1 MRRLLSVV
9 LAIVMVMSTVAFAIP
24 SAVTNTD
31 NAEEQTNA
39 PEENAVAELTAA
51 KALKR
56 GINML
61 TGNKNA
67 FDGETETDISWATA
81 GSIPASDLAVVDD
94 PTGERGGKVFQATQ
108 AVNDKGY
115 PNFNMQ
121 FGGDLD
127 TDIGHTYLYVA
138 FDYQKYVPETEGY
151 IENTAFWVLNSTA
164 AAGTFAVFNPALGA
178 NEGWKHFGKIIDY
191 TINTTGD
198 SMYDTT
204 TNEYYTDQDLN
215 KSMVFQSGKNTA
227 NTVPAYLLF
236 DDIIV
241 APAYKVTYYNKAGT
255 DVVKTDYIA
264 VDEEGNLLE
273 AFEPAA
279 IISGSTVYSDWSLT
293 QGGSVKSYITLDE
306 SFNEDIVLYAT
317 TEGDATATAKVVLD
331 NKLTKAG
338 DTAVATAKFLGDPVF
353 DPFSITWSSAHPAV
367 AEVSY
372 DKATG
377 IATVTAK
384 SEGYADLTFS
394 SGSLTFTDR
403 IYVTDDPI
411 VASSVTSGAEISEFA
426 GVDLELY
433 EYVTVNVTNTSSSA
447 KKVTVSLDSA
457 ELDNEIGF
465 NFAEWDIE
473 VPANVTNYDVYVDL
487 TNEAL
492 WKDDSESITVTAQ
505 SGVTINNAK
514 LWPVLTPEIELGL
527 TSPTDLISTANG
539 TVTVTGAF
547 TCDLEGVYDE
557 TFTLTVDTDP
567 TIASYTIS
575 GNNVTVKAGTA
586 GTCVVTVT
594 ATSNEDPSVKAVKKI
609 LVDIGNT
616 SGYGLTLDAD
626 STSINGDAI
635 ATITPIV
642 HSASGSVDNFSIEYA
657 MSADGYASLLK
668 NGDGTATV
676 TPLKDGSVTI
686 TATAVVGGNTL
697 TDDITLTLTNI
708 PRRTVA
714 YDLKLMLIG
723 NSYLEHGYLATAD
736 KTLYNGYMDKTDV
749 PRGMAATSPELDYY
763 AQLCKRLEAGFEG
776 SFTSKKQ
783 GGAVIEQAW
792 KKGLASGTPSDLTG
806 WDPDVSLAAMQ
817 NAWAPIVDYMDKEQ
831 PNLITIQLAEN
842 AAHAKEESA
851 TFFYDEVCKMIDA
864 HRPENSVVVIISP
877 MGTQVSSNVQQVI
890 AAKYGFYWADNTWIG
905 DENGWGAS
913 NPYLAFGHYPDYTNS
928 AVVEF
933 RTHPG
938 NLGMEEIAKSAYA
951 IFEEKIPTAIKPT
964 LVTLPDS
971 FTIEGA
977 DTITAKGGTAQLTAV
992 PNPASATDKVYWS
1005 VNNENLATVDEN
1017 GLVTAL
1023 LNGTVTVTAKS
1034 IYDEEVVATKTI
1046 TISGQIPH
1054 YTLTYA
1060 SGVAGGET
1068 VNNIPAAFAY
1078 AAGEYVFPALVA
1090 VPERN
1095 GYKFLGWSE
1104 TEGGEVVKSVN
1115 MTSAK
1120 TVYAIWEL
1128 ADSWSFD
1135 NDGDLEGIGVAG
1147 FNTKVEGG
1155 VMSTISYDGQAVG
1168 FSDATLILDASKY
1181 SAFKTNISMSTVN
1194 SGDYFTLTITTDEG
1208 NKTFTAET
1216 LVGANDYT
1224 FDLSEVTGTIT
1235 GFSLYTSNSAD
1246 GVGMTVDYAK
1256 FVEAASRGEEVYD
1269 SLDVNSYTT
1278 LDASNNLITVNNL
1291 TVNSTLVL
1299 EPGSYVF
1306 ENVSGTG
1313 KIEASV
1319 NANVLI
1325 KNGTKPTGYV
1335 EIEIGAKAENAIRYA
1350 EVDGAQYRIYEEEGN
1365 TKYGMILGDESKLLE
1380 ITSVGSETASK
1391 YYLVKDGA
1399 GSEIS
1404 MGTYANKADEKT
1416 IRNDEVTSNR
1426 TGARFAASVSKNFEN
1441 VSGITITEH
1450 GFIVGLEETIN
1461 ANGGQLNFDLKNEAF
1476 NDGRGAYVSGKAF
1489 VRDEYNMIA
1498 NHDSY
1503 ASDSAYVF
1511 AAILV
1516 GAPEA
1521 QYNKRLVI
1529 KTYTKLTINEEEFVV
1544 YGQPMVE
1551 SFYSLAAKL
1560 KGDTTLPENVQ
1571 TIINGIVE
1579 NGENFGN
1586 EEALPGDDLWS

>member
-1 MRRLLSVV
+1 MRKLLSVI
-9 LAIVMVMSTVAFAIP
+9 LAIAMVLSTVAFAAP
-24 SAVTNTD
+24 AAVTVTD
-31 NAEEQTNA
+31 AAEEA
-39 PEENAVAELTAA
+39 VVVGGDEVAELAAA

-81 GSIPASDLAVVDD
+81 GSIPAADLAVVDD

-108 AVNDKGY
+108 AVGSTGY

-151 IENTAFWVLNSTA
+151 IENTAFWLLNSTA
-164 AAGTFAVFNPALGA
+164 KAGTFAIFNPALSA
-178 NEGWKHFGKIIDY
+178 NEGWKHFGKILDY
-191 TINTTGD
+191 TVNATGD

-204 TNEYYTDQDLN
+204 KNTYYDGEDLN
-215 KSMVFQSGKNTA
+215 KSLVFQSGKNTA

-255 DVVKTDYIA
+255 DVVKTEYIA

-273 AFEPAA
+273 TFVPSA
-279 IISGSTVYSDWSLT
+279 ILSGSTVYSDWSLAKD
-293 QGGSVKSYITLDE
+293 GGAAGAIVLDE
-306 SFNEDIVLYAT
+306 NNNEDIVLYAT
-317 TEGDATATAKVVLD
+317 TEGNATDNARIVLD
-331 NKLTKAG
+331 NKLVKAG

-353 DPFSITWSSAHPAV
+353 DPFTITWSSAHPAV

-384 SEGYADLTFS
+384 SEGYADLTFT

-403 IYVTDDPI
+403 IYVTDDAI
-411 VASSVTSGAEISEFA
+411 VASSVTSGTAISEFA
-426 GVDLELY
+426 GVDLDLY

-447 KKVTVSLDSA
+447 KRVTVYLND
-457 ELDNEIGF
+457 EGIDNEIGF
-465 NFAEWDIE
+465 NFAQWDIV

-492 WKDDSESITVTAQ
+492 WTGVSENVTVEAA

-514 LWPVLTPEIELGL
+514 LWPVLTSELALEL

-547 TCDLEGVYDE
+547 VCDLEGVYDN

-567 TIASYTIS
+567 SIASYTLN
-575 GNNVTVKAGTA
+575 GNSVTVKAGTA

-642 HSASGSVDNFSIEYA
+642 HSTSGSVDSFSIEYA

-686 TATAVVGGNTL
+686 TATVVVGGNTL

-736 KTLYNGYMDKTDV
+736 KDLYNGYMSPTDV

-763 AQLCKRLEAGFEG
+763 SQLCKRLEAGFDG

-806 WDPDVSLAAMQ
+806 WDPDASLVAMQ
-817 NAWAPIVDYMDKEQ
+817 NAWAPILDYMDKEQ
-831 PNLITIQLAEN
+831 PNLITIQLSEN

-851 TFFYDEVCKMIDA
+851 EFFYDELFKVIDA

-877 MGTQVSSNVQQVI
+877 MGTNVSSNVQQVM
-890 AAKYGFYWADNTWIG
+890 AEKYGFYWADNTWIG
-905 DENGWGAS
+905 DENGWGAD
-913 NPYLAFGHYPDYTNS
+913 NVYLAFDEYPDYTNS

-938 NLGMEEIAKSAYA
+938 NEGMEEIAKSAYA

-992 PNPASATDKVYWS
+992 PVPASATANVYWS
-1005 VNNENLATVDEN
+1005 VSNENLATVDEN

-1034 IYDEEVVATKTI
+1034 IYDEEIVGTKTI
-1046 TISGQIPH
+1046 TISGQPQH

-1060 SGVAGGET
+1060 SGVVGET
-1068 VNNIPAAFAY
+1068 VNNIPAANAY

-1090 VPERN
+1090 VPDRN

-1120 TVYAIWEL
+1120 TVYAVWQL
-1128 ADSWSFD
+1128 ADSWSFN

-1194 SGDYFTLTITTDEG
+1194 SGDYFTLTITTSEG
-1208 NKTFTAET
+1208 TKTFTAET

-1224 FDLSEVTGTIT
+1224 FDLTEVTGTIT

-1256 FVEAASRGEEVYD
+1256 FVEVLSNKDETYE
-1269 SLDVNSYTT
+1269 SLSINSYTT
-1278 LDASNNLITVNNL
+1278 LEAEDKLITVNNL
-1291 TVNSTLVL
+1291 TLNNTLVL
-1299 EPGSYVF
+1299 EAGSYVF
-1306 ENVSGTG
+1306 ENVSGAG
-1313 KIEASV
+1313 EIKASV

-1325 KNGTKPTGYV
+1325 KNGTKPDGYV
-1335 EIEIGAKAENAIRYA
+1335 EIDIGAKTGVRYA
-1350 EVDGAQYRIYEEEGN
+1350 EVKGNQYKISEAADN
-1365 TKYGMILGDESKLLE
+1365 TKYGIIVGDENLLVE
-1380 ITSVGSETASK
+1380 IVDVAATTTTR
-1391 YYLVKDGA
+1391 YFLVKTDATYSEVPMGSYMLNYGTRDLRVPDVDVPTA
-1399 GSEIS
+1399 GIRF
-1404 MGTYANKADEKT
+1404 KAQVNT
-1416 IRNDEVTSNR
+1416 
-1426 TGARFAASVSKNFEN
+1426 AAKYDATDY
-1441 VSGITITEH
+1441 TITEY
-1450 GFIVGLEETIN
+1450 GYVVGLEKLLNNYGE
-1461 ANGGQLNFDLKNEAF
+1461 QLNLEATNVAKGVAYQKGGGEGGKNIDKVYDASEDNLHIF
-1476 NDGRGAYVSGKAF
+1476 SSVLYGCPEGK
-1489 VRDEYNMIA
+1489 YNLRI
-1498 NHDSY
+1498 
-1503 ASDSAYVF
+1503 V
-1511 AAILV
+1511 V
-1516 GAPEA
+1516 
-1521 QYNKRLVI
+1521 
-1529 KTYTKLTINEEEFVV
+1529 KTYTHVTINGENFTV
-1544 YGQPMVE
+1544 YGEPMVE
-1551 SFYSLAAKL
+1551 SYYSMAKEL
-1560 KGDTTLPENVQ
+1560 QGTEGLSDEANA
-1571 TIINGIVE
+1571 IIEAIIAE
-1579 NGENFGN
+1579 AEDFGN
-1586 EEALPGDDLWS
+1586 EEGLPGDDLWS